1 MSRLETTPEEVERA
15 LDTAIPG
22 WFETS
27 LMKDAQFAHKAALL
41 LAEATVY
48 LQGIE
53 GTENLRKRIGTLLA

>member
-1 MSRLETTPEEVERA
+1 
-15 LDTAIPG
+15 
-22 WFETS
+22 
-27 LMKDAQFAHKAALL
+27 MKDAQFAHKAALL